1 MVKRKLAAH
10 DNLKITIEQTG
21 DKFHVK
27 EVSNFRT
34 LDIDFTLGV
43 TFEYSLADGTLLSVS
58 KHGLE
63 WLIFF
68 PSATPSNDCEIGPVS
83 SGVCKI
89 DQARP
94 LKFWQSVMHEKMQP
108 VSSRSSLQNMTFT
121 KLPTLALLQS
131 FRYLFISWLPLV
143 PLLQGAW
150 NLEGDMLKGTF
161 TRKDNGKQLTTT
173 RIVQGDE
180 LIQVK

>member
-1 MVKRKLAAH
+1 MASS
-10 DNLKITIEQTG
+10 G
-21 DKFHVK
+21 SF
-27 EVSNFRT
+27 
-34 LDIDFTLGV
+34 
-43 TFEYSLADGTLLSVS
+43 
-58 KHGLE
+58 
-63 WLIFF
+63 FF
-68 PSATPSNDCEIGPVS
+68 PSATPSNDSEIGPVI

-89 DQARP
+89 DQVFYS
-94 LKFWQSVMHEKMQP
+94 LKFLAIGTARRNVT
-108 VSSRSSLQNMTFT
+108 RSSQQSMTFT
-121 KLPTLALLQS
+121 KLPTLAL
-131 FRYLFISWLPLV
+131 FSWLPLV